1 MIRLHRPPRV
11 EAEPIGTLVTRAI
24 EDGKAYARAEID
36 FYKHMALVRVA
47 GLKVAAIFAVVAIF
61 LVQSS
66 LTTLLIGVGLALASW
81 LGVAGGVLAAAVLGF
96 VISGLLLW
104 LAVRRLSASNKEA
117 VL

>member
-66 LTTLLIGVGLALASW
+66 LTTLLIGLGL
-81 LGVAGGVLAAAVLGF
+81 AAVLGF